1 MRKKLK
7 VHHYIFIALFLGIIV
22 GYILN
27 LMGGE
32 NNAFINDKLLP
43 FFQFMGDLFIRLI
56 RMVVVPLVFFSIID
70 GVVSLGDP
78 KKLRSIGIKT
88 IIFFLAGGMIAVSI
102 GLILANIIQ
111 PGAGFTMPGEV
122 GQVEI
127 KELPGMYET
136 ILNLIPSNPF
146 QALNIGEMMQVITF
160 SIFLGIALLMIG
172 KEADSIKRAVGVFS
186 QAMFKIIGIILYVIP
201 FGVFGLMSVAITRFG
216 LKIFGPVL
224 KFILVD
230 YMACLIMI
238 IVVYSLVLKVFAKV
252 SIRQFWRYGFE
263 SFLVAFST
271 CTSSAALPVAMKNS
285 RRMGIPKQIGSFV
298 LPLGATANMN
308 GTCIYFGIIVIFASQ
323 LYGLPLTFGQQVM
336 LAVTAT
342 LLSVGAA
349 ATPQIGLVIS
359 ITLLSSMGL
368 PLEATALVAG
378 VYRIIDQIHTG
389 TNSVGDL
396 VFATAIAEM
405 EGVLDR
411 DLFDNIDSN
420 PDDLEDDNLLELEA
434 ELAERRAIEEA

>member
-1 MRKKLK
+1 MSKKLK
-7 VHHYIFIALFLGIIV
+7 VHHKIFIGLFLGIIV

-27 LMGGE
+27 LMGGTE
-32 NNAFINDKLLP
+32 NQFIDQKLLP
-43 FFQFMGDLFIRLI
+43 FFQFFGDLFIRLI

-70 GVVSLGDP
+70 AVVSLGDP
-78 KKLRSIGIKT
+78 KKLRGIGIRT
-88 IIFFLAGGMIAVSI
+88 IIFFLAGGLIAVSI
-102 GLILANIIQ
+102 GLLLANIVQ

-122 GQVEI
+122 TQVEMR
-127 KELPGMYET
+127 ELPGMYET

-146 QALNIGEMMQVITF
+146 SSLTSGEMMQVITF
-160 SIFLGIALLMIG
+160 SILLGIALLMIG
-172 KEADSIKRAVGVFS
+172 PASEPIRRAVATIS
-186 QAMFKIIGIILYVIP
+186 QAMFKIIEIILHIIP
-201 FGVFGLMSVAITRFG
+201 FGVFGLMAVAITRFG
-216 LKIFGPVL
+216 LAIFGPVL

-230 YMACLIMI
+230 YAACLLMI
-238 IVVYSLVLKVFAKV
+238 IVVYSLVLKLIAKV
-252 SIRQFWRYGFE
+252 SVRQFWRYAFE

-271 CTSSAALPVAMKNS
+271 CTSAAALPVAMKNS
-285 RRMGIPKQIGSFV
+285 RRMGIPKQVGNFV

-323 LYGLPLTFGQQVM
+323 LYGLPLSFGQQAM

-396 VFATAIAEM
+396 VFATAVAEM
-405 EGVLDR
+405 EGVLDH
-411 DLFDNIDSN
+411 DLFNNFESN
-420 PDDLEDDNLLELEA
+420 PEELDDENLLVLE
-434 ELAERRAIEEA
+434 ETLATRTQE